1 MPKTVCVVGAGVSGL
16 AAVKNSLDEGLEPI
30 CFEKDDDVGGLW
42 NYHDV
47 PKDGDPS
54 LYNSCSINT
63 SKEMTCY
70 TDFPIPK
77 EYPNFMAHK
86 HFKSYLKLYAEHF
99 GLMKYIRLKHTVERV
114 EKADDFDDTGEW
126 VITTKNL
133 SSGKVEKRKVNFVMV
148 CNGHLHEPNIPK
160 FQGLEK
166 FKGRVLHTHD
176 YKDFHGYEG
185 KRILIIGI
193 GNSAADVACE
203 LSRHAEHVYV
213 STRKGTF
220 VIQRAAEEGRPFD
233 HIAVSRFRQGLPW
246 PLLKPFLYHGVN
258 NRYSHSKYGLSPNTR
273 FNGGAVTISDDLPNR
288 IILGTINIKTDVE
301 RFTENGAIFVDG
313 TKLDK
318 IDVVILGTGYN
329 FSFPFLQE
337 DVVKVDNSF
346 PYLYDLV
353 WPADLEPSTLAII
366 GLVQPFGALPPI
378 LEMQTRWAA
387 RVFSGNCKLPS
398 VAKRMQEVETIHAK
412 LKAKGIDS
420 ARYSLV
426 VFFIQYID
434 KIAQYIGCKPNLW
447 KLFFTDNAL
456 WKKLVFGPCTPTQ
469 WRLEG
474 PGCWKGAKDAIEHV
488 EENTWYPLKT
498 REAGKHETEGLYD
511 GWINLFKW
519 IFIFIV
525 TCVFL
530 RYLLSNGYQT
540 FTIKS

>member
-1 MPKTVCVVGAGVSGL
+1 MPKTVCVIGAGVSGL
-16 AAVKNSLDEGLEPI
+16 AAVKNSLDEGLQPI

-47 PKDGDPS
+47 PKEGDPS

-70 TDFPIPK
+70 SDFPIPK
-77 EYPNFMAHK
+77 DFPNFMAHR

-99 GLMKYIRLKHTVERV
+99 GLMKYIKFKHIVERV
-114 EKADDFDDTGEW
+114 EKADDFEDTGEW

-160 FQGLEK
+160 FKGLEK

-176 YKDFHGYEG
+176 YKDFRGFEG
-185 KRILIIGI
+185 KRILMIGI
-193 GNSAADVACE
+193 GNSAADVACD

-213 STRKGTF
+213 STRSGTF
-220 VIQRAAEEGRPFD
+220 VIQRAADQGRPFD

-246 PLLKPFLYHGVN
+246 PLLRPFLYHGVN

-288 IILGTINIKTDVE
+288 IILGTINVKTDVE
-301 RFTENGAIFVDG
+301 RFTEDGAIFVDG
-313 TKLDK
+313 TKLDN

-337 DVVKVDNSF
+337 DVVKVENSF
-346 PYLYDLV
+346 PYLYELV
-353 WPADLEPSTLAII
+353 WPADLEPLTLAII

-378 LEMQTRWAA
+378 LEMQTRWVTRA
-387 RVFSGNCKLPS
+387 FSEKCKLPS
-398 VAKRMQEVETIHAK
+398 AAKRMKEVEAKHAK

-426 VFFIQYID
+426 IFFIQYID
-434 KIAQYIGCKPNLW
+434 KLAQHIGCKPNLW

-456 WKKLVFGPCTPTQ
+456 WRKLFFGPCTPPQ

-474 PGCWKGAKDAIEHV
+474 PGCWKGARHAIENV

-519 IFIFIV
+519 MFIFIV
-525 TCVFL
+525 TCIFL
-530 RYLLSNGYQT
+530 RYLFSNGYQT